1 MVNCSAAS
9 TTTTTIKLVRS
20 RSIWVLV
27 VMRKLRVVSLPLALP
42 LVVAILLDVGA
53 GWFVT
58 ITGCLSGAI
67 ILR

>member
-9 TTTTTIKLVRS
+9 TTTIKLVRS